1 MENRLWLSVEEAA
14 PLIGEK
20 PHAIYR
26 DIREGQFP
34 FKFVRCGKRIKISA
48 RSIEL
53 ITSAENRGD
62 ETQKE
67 PQPASAA
74 A

>member
-1 MENRLWLSVEEAA
+1 VSEIIDALGERETSTEVTPLWLSVEQAA

-20 PHAIYR
+20 KDAIYR

-34 FKFVRCGKRIKISA
+34 FEFVKCGKRIKISA
-48 RSIEL
+48 RSIGL
-53 ITSAENRGD
+53 I
-62 ETQKE
+62 
-67 PQPASAA
+67 PAA